1 MGFLKW
7 SWLFG
12 IKIVNRTTLKINGNR
27 ALWSVASSATPIWW
41 VARLNCT
48 DFLGGWVKLCLSY
61 GRVGFLCWSSRVV
74 MGGFSCVNLVVVGGF
89 WYEVFFF
96 FFYYILGHTK
106 HLKIF
111 SIKIILH
118 LKTFYAI
125 KRLDLEYVWWLF
137 GIKKIRLTT
146 KEGLKRALHRK

>member
-27 ALWSVASSATPIWW
+27 ALWSVASSVTPIWW

-61 GRVGFLCWSSRVV
+61 GRVGFLCWSSRWSWV
-74 MGGFSCVNLVVVGGF
+74 GFLVSIWWWLEGS
-89 WYEVFFF
+89 EMRFFF
-96 FFYYILGHTK
+96 FFFTSILGHTK

>member
-1 MGFLKW
+1 MAIGLCDW
-7 SWLFG
+7 WQAQ
-12 IKIVNRTTLKINGNR
+12 RR
-27 ALWSVASSATPIWW
+27 W

-48 DFLGGWVKLCLSY
+48 DFLGGWVKFCLSY
-61 GRVGFLCWSSRVV
+61 GLVGFLCWSSRWSWV
-74 MGGFSCVNLVVVGGF
+74 GFLVSIWWWLVGSDMKG
-89 WYEVFFF
+89 FFF
-96 FFYYILGHTK
+96 FFFILGHTK

-146 KEGLKRALHRK
+146 KQVLKRALHRKLMLEH

>member
-61 GRVGFLCWSSRVV
+61 GRVGFLCWSSRWSWV
-74 MGGFSCVNLVVVGGF
+74 GFLVSIWWWLEGS
-89 WYEVFFF
+89 EMRFFF
-96 FFYYILGHTK
+96 FFFPSILGHTK